1 MKKLTFSLFVCLLF
15 TPLLVAAKAEPV
27 SLSTKDGWTLSAIY
41 SPAQAQRK
49 TVILLHD
56 LNKKKEEFTTF
67 SNDLAK
73 AGIGYLAVDLRGHGR
88 STGRGHVSG
97 FAKEGVD
104 NPFNKMTYDAEAAVS
119 FLKSKG
125 VAADQIVLLG
135 AGLGAQIAA
144 KSAVLSGVNAVAL
157 ISPSANIRDV
167 LVIPSIRLYKGDVLI
182 GASAGDKK
190 GFLEA
195 SVIRNVAFL
204 TTGEGK
210 VTFLTAY
217 DFSSHELL
225 DRYLRPSLVQW
236 IKTPHKPDLA
246 PDTHTFAASSGL
258 APAGLVTD
266 TNGIPV
272 GSSSTEEALV
282 PSVLGGL

>member
-1 MKKLTFSLFVCLLF
+1 MKKSLFFLLVLLF
-15 TPLLVAAKAEPV
+15 IPLLVTAKAESV
-27 SLSTKDGWTLSAIY
+27 SLSTKDGWTLAAIY
-41 SPAQAQRK
+41 SPAQSQHK

-73 AGIGYLAVDLRGHGR
+73 AGIGYLAVDLRGHGH

-104 NPFNKMTYDAEAAVS
+104 NPFNKMTYDAEAAVT

-125 VAADQIVLLG
+125 VPTNQIVLLG
-135 AGLGAQIAA
+135 AGLGAQVAA

-167 LVIPSIRLYKGDVLI
+167 LVIPSLRLYKGDVLI
-182 GASAGDKK
+182 AASAGDRK

-217 DFSSHELL
+217 DFASHELL
-225 DRYLRPSLVQW
+225 DKYLRPSLVQW
-236 IKTPHKPDLA
+236 IKTSHKPDLA
-246 PDTHTFAASSGL
+246 PDAHTFASSGL
-258 APAGLVTD
+258 APAGVETD
-266 TNGIPV
+266 TSGIPIE
-272 GSSSTEEALV
+272 SSSTEEALV

>member
-1 MKKLTFSLFVCLLF
+1 MKKQIISFLVILLF
-15 TPLLVAAKAEPV
+15 TPIGAFAKPGNV
-27 SLSTKDGWTLSAIY
+27 TLSTKDGWTLAAIY
-41 SPAQAQRK
+41 SPAGAQRK

-73 AGIGYLAVDLRGHGR
+73 AGIGYLAVDLRGHGH

-104 NPFNKMTYDAEAAVS
+104 NPFNKMTYDVEAAVS

-125 VAADQIVLLG
+125 VPADQIVLLG
-135 AGLGAQIAA
+135 AGLGAQVAA
-144 KSAVLSGVNAVAL
+144 KSAVLSGVEHIAL

-182 GASAGDKK
+182 AASAGDKK

-225 DRYLRPSLVQW
+225 DKYLRGSVMQW
-236 IKTPHKPDLA
+236 IKTPRKPDLA
-246 PDTHTFAASSGL
+246 PDARPSSTL
-258 APAGLVTD
+258 SSVGLVTD
-266 TNGIPV
+266 TSGIPV
-272 GSSSTEEALV
+272 EGSATEDALV
-282 PSVLGGL
+282 PSVLGGI